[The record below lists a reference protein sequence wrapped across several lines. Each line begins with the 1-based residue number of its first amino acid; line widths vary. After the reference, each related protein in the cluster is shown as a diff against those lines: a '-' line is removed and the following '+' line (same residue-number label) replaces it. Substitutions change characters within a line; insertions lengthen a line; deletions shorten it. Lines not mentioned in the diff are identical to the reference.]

1 MTEWMPR
8 RDLVEVVDGVF
19 VATSRTM
26 LTTST
31 VVAHSGSALLID
43 PAWHP
48 DELANL
54 GAELAARELRLVS
67 AFATHAHYDHLLWH
81 PSLGDAPRYASDGT
95 AQLAIED
102 RASLATAIETEFPE
116 ELVELMGRV
125 QPIRDTI
132 PTNDLPTG
140 VAAELIVHDGH
151 ARGHSALWLE
161 NHGVLVAGDMLSD
174 VEVPLPYDDLAAYLE
189 GLDKLAPFVARAA
202 VVIPGHGT
210 PGRHPQERLDADRRY
225 LDAVMQGRVPD
236 DPRLADSDM
245 YEEYTRL
252 VELVRSAQ

>member
-1 MTEWMPR
+1 M
-8 RDLVEVVDGVF
+8 RDLAEVVDRVF

-26 LTTST
+26 VTTST
-31 VVAHSGSALLID
+31 VVAHSGSALLVH

-54 GAELAARELRLVS
+54 GAELADRELQVVS

-81 PSLGDAPRYASDGT
+81 PSLGGAPRYASHGT
-95 AQLAIED
+95 AELAVAD
-102 RASLATAIETEFPE
+102 RASLVTAIEAEFPE
-116 ELVELMGRV
+116 ELIELMGRV
-125 QPIRDTI
+125 QPIGRGI
-132 PTNDLPTG
+132 PADDLPAG

-151 ARGHSALWLE
+151 ERGHSALWLE

-189 GLDKLAPFVARAA
+189 GLDKLAPFVARAT

-210 PGRHPQERLDADRRY
+210 PGRNPQERLDADRRY

-252 VELVRSAQ
+252 VEQVRSAQ

>member
-1 MTEWMPR
+1 MTERMPR
-8 RDLVEVVDGVF
+8 RELVEVVDGVF

-31 VVAHSGSALLID
+31 VVAHSGSALLVD

-54 GAELAARELRLVS
+54 GAELADRELRVVS

-81 PSLGDAPRYASDGT
+81 PSLGDSPRYASHGT
-95 AQLAIED
+95 AELAVAD
-102 RASLATAIETEFPE
+102 RASLVTAIETEFPE
-116 ELVELMGRV
+116 ELIQMMGRV
-125 QPIRDTI
+125 QAVADTI
-132 PTNDLPTG
+132 PTDDLPSG
-140 VAAELIVHDGH
+140 VTAELIVHDGH

-210 PGRHPQERLDADRRY
+210 PGRNPQERIDADRRY
-225 LDAVMQGRVPD
+225 LDAVLQGSVPE

-252 VELVRSAQ
+252 VEQVRSAQ